1 MYVAFVGFFAVNSSP
16 AGVLY
21 RPILWPPPPL
31 WVMGQCR
38 FVGSRIPRMYVG
50 IHRLFLCK
58 FSPRWGALPLHS
70 LASACAVG
78 SRVNVASL
86 TYESREYAWA
96 FSGSSS
102 VSSPSAG
109 VLYRPIHWS
118 LSCHICFLGGIVFSV
133 QKRLCQRRA
142 ASFAEPNPRREPMS
156 FRGPTNPANARGRS
170 LAFPLSILPP
180 LESFAASFA
189 GLRPRRG
196 FAGGGYLVGL
206 RIPRMYVCKF
216 LNFPAWMLAPVI
228 KLCLP
233 IGFTFAT
240 LSAGC
245 VKAIHRRF
253 YGYYRGKS

>member
-1 MYVAFVGFFAVNSSP
+1 MSFSVKKRLCQRSTASFAKPNP
-16 AGVLY
+16 
-21 RPILWPPPPL
+21 RH
-31 WVMGQCR
+31 GQCR
-38 FVGSRIPRMYVG
+38 FVGPRIPRRYVG

-58 FSPRWGALPLHS
+58 SSLCWRTLPHYPQASALAVWQWAKVASWAHESCECTWHS
-70 LASACAVG
+70 LAFSRSILPLLGCFTAPFSGLRPRCG
-78 SRVNVASL
+78 SWANVASWVH
-86 TYESREYAWA
+86 ESREYAWA

-196 FAGGGYLVGL
+196 FAGKC
-206 RIPRMYVCKF
+206 R
-216 LNFPAWMLAPVI
+216 A
-228 KLCLP
+228 
-233 IGFTFAT
+233 
-240 LSAGC
+240 
-245 VKAIHRRF
+245 
-253 YGYYRGKS
+253 